1 MEYGSKNYAF
11 MRSTVL
17 YSPGKQSGEGELR
30 RDLRAKTNPIEGKVQ
45 AQVNIDVGCLLM
57 SQIGFAPV
65 CRSGYARV
73 AFRPSIVE
81 DLVGGYIVNKRRVD
95 SRSGV

>member
-1 MEYGSKNYAF
+1 

-45 AQVNIDVGCLLM
+45 AQVNILVDVGCLLM